1 VDSGKAGDYSSGIMF
16 AVLLKN
22 KFAQLIAALRQRL
35 SRPTEIRY
43 LSTPVWKP
51 WRDY

>member
-1 VDSGKAGDYSSGIMF
+1 MF
-16 AVLLKN
+16 AAVLKN
-22 KFAQLIAALRQRL
+22 KFARVLMALRERL
-35 SRPTEIRY
+35 SRPSEIRY